1 MSKATETAEKV
12 SFEQAMQRLEAIVGR
27 LEQGDLALDQALSTF
42 EEGVSLVKRC
52 QKELADAEL
61 RVEKILADSNGN
73 LTTEDITN

>member
-1 MSKATETAEKV
+1 MAKATETTEKV

-27 LEQGDLALDQALSTF
+27 LEQGDLPLDQALSTF
-42 EEGVSLVKRC
+42 EEGVGLVKRC

-61 RVEKILADSNGN
+61 RVEKILTDSSGN